1 MLWDWERPNDPRVP
15 EALHFAVRVTR
26 CGCTDDETSQ
36 WSNKAFQLLHRRYA
50 KSEWAARRN
59 ITTERVSLSFRVW
72 SSKGREL

>member
-50 KSEWAARRN
+50 KSGQDE
-59 ITTERVSLSFRVW
+59 VSLLSPYHCPFQP
-72 SSKGREL
+72 